1 MNILIILGLFFDLS
15 GAVLLTINA
24 FTAKD
29 NPIGDQFTFGKL
41 GILLLAVGFL
51 LQLIAFTRV

>member
-1 MNILIILGLFFDLS
+1 MNILIVLGLCLNLA

-29 NPIGDQFTFGKL
+29 NPAGNQLTFGKL
-41 GILLLAVGFL
+41 GTLLLASGFL
-51 LQLIAFTRV
+51 LQLLAFARV

>member
-1 MNILIILGLFFDLS
+1 MNMLIVLGLFFDLA
-15 GAVLLTINA
+15 GATLLTINA

-41 GILLLAVGFL
+41 GTLLLTVGFL

>member
-1 MNILIILGLFFDLS
+1 MNILIVMGVLFDLA

-29 NPIGDQFTFGKL
+29 NPAGNQFTFGKL
-41 GILLLAVGFL
+41 APLLLAIGFL
-51 LQLIAFTRV
+51 LQLIAFAHV

>member
-1 MNILIILGLFFDLS
+1 MNILIVLGLCLDLA

-29 NPIGDQFTFGKL
+29 NLIGDKLTFGKL
-41 GILLLAVGFL
+41 GIVLLAVGFL
-51 LQLIAFTRV
+51 LQLIAFAR